1 MAGSIEALLSV
12 DPAALSLDDQLDHL
26 VLLQELAARVSA
38 RTQRCLAVVADP
50 DDPRNWVR
58 EEVACLLRW
67 SFGTTAG
74 RLVQAEQV
82 TRRLPAALDA
92 HEAGTISDYHLRI
105 LFDLTYQLDD
115 AQIAKVEARVLERA
129 GDQTPAQFRA
139 AVKRAVARV
148 DTRAAEKRHQEAK
161 RERTVSLQPLAD
173 GM

>member
-38 RTQRCLAVVADP
+38 RTQRCLAAVAHP
-50 DDPRNWVR
+50 DDPRNWIR

-67 SFGTTAG
+67 SFGTAAG

-82 TRRLPAALDA
+82 VRRLPAALDA

-105 LFDLTYQLDD
+105 LVDL
-115 AQIAKVEARVLERA
+115 AH
-129 GDQTPAQFRA
+129 P
-139 AVKRAVARV
+139 
-148 DTRAAEKRHQEAK
+148 
-161 RERTVSLQPLAD
+161 
-173 GM
+173 